1 MWREGEVGMQDQ
13 RGFTFV
19 EIMVVVLILGI
30 LAAIVAPRIIGG
42 TDEAKI
48 TAAKVQMRNVEGAL
62 KLYKL
67 DTGTYP
73 PTEHGLV
80 ALVTKP
86 TSGKVPKNWRKGGYL
101 SNVPKDPWGTPF
113 VYLSPGVH
121 GDYDLLSYGGDS
133 EAGGEGDDADIQNW
147 ALEQ

>member
-1 MWREGEVGMQDQ
+1 MAKRDQ

-19 EIMVVVLILGI
+19 EIMVVVAILAI
-30 LAAIVAPRIIGG
+30 LAAIVVPRIMGR

-48 TAAKVQMRNVEGAL
+48 TAAKVQMRNIEGAL

-67 DTGTYP
+67 DTGKYP
-73 PTEHGLV
+73 PTEHGLE
-80 ALVTKP
+80 ALITKP

-101 SNVPKDPWGTPF
+101 QAVPQDPWGTPF

-121 GDYDLLSYGGDS
+121 DDYDLVSRGSDG
-133 EAGGEGDDADIQNW
+133 EPGGEGEDADIQSWNFGR
-147 ALEQ
+147 

>member
-1 MWREGEVGMQDQ
+1 MRDQ

-19 EIMVVVLILGI
+19 EIMVVVAILAI
-30 LAAIVAPRIIGG
+30 LAAIVVPRIMGR

-67 DTGTYP
+67 DTGKYP
-73 PTEHGLV
+73 PTEHGLE

-101 SNVPKDPWGTPF
+101 QAVPKDPWGTPF
-113 VYLSPGVH
+113 IYLSPGVH
-121 GDYDLLSYGGDS
+121 DDYDLVSNGSDG
-133 EAGGEGDDADIQNW
+133 EPGGEGEDADIQSWNFG
-147 ALEQ
+147 Q

>member
-1 MWREGEVGMQDQ
+1 MRDQ

-19 EIMVVVLILGI
+19 EIMVVVAILAI
-30 LAAIVAPRIIGG
+30 LAAIVVPRIMGR

-67 DTGTYP
+67 DTGKYP
-73 PTEHGLV
+73 PTEHGLE

-86 TSGKVPKNWRKGGYL
+86 TSGKAPKNWRKGGYL
-101 SNVPKDPWGTPF
+101 QAVPKDPWGTPF

-121 GDYDLLSYGGDS
+121 DDYDLVSNGSDG
-133 EAGGEGDDADIQNW
+133 EPGGEGEDADIQSWNFG
-147 ALEQ
+147 Q

>member
-1 MWREGEVGMQDQ
+1 MRDQ

-19 EIMVVVLILGI
+19 EIMVVVAILAI
-30 LAAIVAPRIIGG
+30 LAAIVVPRIMGR
-42 TDEAKI
+42 TDEAKV
-48 TAAKVQMRNVEGAL
+48 TAAKVQMRNIEGAL

-67 DTGTYP
+67 DTGKYP
-73 PTEHGLV
+73 RTEHGLE

-101 SNVPKDPWGTPF
+101 QSVPKDPWGTNF

-121 GDYDLLSYGGDS
+121 DDYDLVSNGSDG
-133 EAGGEGDDADIQNW
+133 EPGGEGEDADIQSWNI
-147 ALEQ
+147 EQ

>member
-1 MWREGEVGMQDQ
+1 MRDQ

-19 EIMVVVLILGI
+19 EIMVVVAILAI
-30 LAAIVAPRIIGG
+30 LAAIVVPRIMGRTG
-42 TDEAKI
+42 EAKI
-48 TAAKVQMRNVEGAL
+48 TAAKVQMRNIEGAL

-67 DTGTYP
+67 DTGKYP
-73 PTEHGLV
+73 PTEHGLE

-101 SNVPKDPWGTPF
+101 QAVPKDPWGTSF

-121 GDYDLLSYGGDS
+121 DDYDLVSNGSDG
-133 EAGGEGDDADIQNW
+133 EPGGEGEDADIQSWNF
-147 ALEQ
+147 EQ

>member
-1 MWREGEVGMQDQ
+1 MGMRDQ

-19 EIMVVVLILGI
+19 EIMVVVAILAI
-30 LAAIVAPRIIGG
+30 LAAIVVPRIMGR

-48 TAAKVQMRNVEGAL
+48 TAAKVQMRNIEGAL

-67 DTGTYP
+67 DTGKYP
-73 PTEHGLV
+73 RTEHGLE

-86 TSGKVPKNWRKGGYL
+86 TSGKVPNNWRKGGYL
-101 SNVPKDPWGTPF
+101 PAIPKDPWGTPF

-121 GDYDLLSYGGDS
+121 DDYDLVSNGSDG
-133 EAGGEGDDADIQNW
+133 EPGGEGEEADIQSWNF
-147 ALEQ
+147 EQ

>member
-1 MWREGEVGMQDQ
+1 MRDQ

-19 EIMVVVLILGI
+19 EIMVVVAILAV
-30 LAAIVAPRIIGG
+30 LAAIVVPRIMGR

-48 TAAKVQMRNVEGAL
+48 TAAKVQMRNIEGAL

-67 DTGTYP
+67 DTGQYP
-73 PTEHGLV
+73 STEYGLE

-86 TSGKVPKNWRKGGYL
+86 TAGKVPKNWRKGGYIQA
-101 SNVPKDPWGTPF
+101 VPKDPWGTPF

-121 GDYDLLSYGGDS
+121 DDYDLVSNARDG
-133 EAGGEGDDADIQNW
+133 EPGGEGEDADIQSWN
-147 ALEQ
+147 LER

>member
-1 MWREGEVGMQDQ
+1 MRDQ

-19 EIMVVVLILGI
+19 EIMVVVAILAI
-30 LAAIVAPRIIGG
+30 LAAIVVPRIMGR

-67 DTGTYP
+67 DTGKYP
-73 PTEHGLV
+73 PTEHGLG

-101 SNVPKDPWGTPF
+101 QAVPKDPWGTSF

-121 GDYDLLSYGGDS
+121 DDYDLVSNGSDG
-133 EAGGEGDDADIQNW
+133 EPGGEGEDADIQSWNF
-147 ALEQ
+147 EQ

>member
-1 MWREGEVGMQDQ
+1 MRRRDQ

-19 EIMVVVLILGI
+19 EIMVVVAILAI
-30 LAAIVAPRIIGG
+30 LAAIVVPRIMGR

-48 TAAKVQMRNVEGAL
+48 TAAKVQMRNIEGAL

-67 DTGTYP
+67 DTGKYP
-73 PTEHGLV
+73 RTEHGLE

-101 SNVPKDPWGTPF
+101 QAVPKDPWGTSF

-121 GDYDLLSYGGDS
+121 DDYDLVSNGSDG
-133 EAGGEGDDADIQNW
+133 EPGGEGGDADIQSWN
-147 ALEQ
+147 LGQ

>member
-1 MWREGEVGMQDQ
+1 MRDQ

-19 EIMVVVLILGI
+19 EIMVVVAILAI
-30 LAAIVAPRIIGG
+30 LAAIVVPRIMGRTG
-42 TDEAKI
+42 EAKI
-48 TAAKVQMRNVEGAL
+48 TAAKVQMRNIEGAL

-67 DTGTYP
+67 DTGKYP
-73 PTEHGLV
+73 PTEHGLE

-101 SNVPKDPWGTPF
+101 QTVPKDPWGTPF

-121 GDYDLLSYGGDS
+121 DDYDLVSNGSDG
-133 EAGGEGDDADIQNW
+133 EPGGEDEDADIQSWNF
-147 ALEQ
+147 EQ

>member
-1 MWREGEVGMQDQ
+1 MRDQ
-13 RGFTFV
+13 RGFTFI
-19 EIMVVVLILGI
+19 EIMVVVAILAV
-30 LAAIVAPRIIGG
+30 LAAIVVPRIMGR

-48 TAAKVQMRNVEGAL
+48 TASKVQMRNIEGAL

-67 DTGTYP
+67 DTGRYP
-73 PTEHGLV
+73 PTEHGLE

-101 SNVPKDPWGTPF
+101 QAVPKDPWGTSF

-121 GDYDLLSYGGDS
+121 GDYDIISNGRDG
-133 EAGGEGDDADIQNW
+133 EPGGEGDDADIQSWN
-147 ALEQ
+147 LER

>member
-1 MWREGEVGMQDQ
+1 MRDQ

-19 EIMVVVLILGI
+19 EIMVVVAILAI
-30 LAAIVAPRIIGG
+30 LAAIVVPRIMGR

-67 DTGTYP
+67 DTGKYP
-73 PTEHGLV
+73 PTEHGLE

-101 SNVPKDPWGTPF
+101 QAVPKDPWGTSF

-121 GDYDLLSYGGDS
+121 DDYDLVSNGSDG
-133 EAGGEGDDADIQNW
+133 EPGGEGEEADIQSWNF
-147 ALEQ
+147 EQ

>member
-1 MWREGEVGMQDQ
+1 MRDQ

-19 EIMVVVLILGI
+19 EIMVVVAILAI
-30 LAAIVAPRIIGG
+30 LAAIVVPRIMGR

-48 TAAKVQMRNVEGAL
+48 TAAKVQMRNIEGAL

-67 DTGTYP
+67 DTGKYP
-73 PTEHGLV
+73 PTEHGLE

-101 SNVPKDPWGTPF
+101 QAVPKDPWGTSF
-113 VYLSPGVH
+113 IYLSPGVH
-121 GDYDLLSYGGDS
+121 DDYDLVSNGSDG
-133 EAGGEGDDADIQNW
+133 EPGGEGEDADIQSWNF
-147 ALEQ
+147 EQ

>member
-1 MWREGEVGMQDQ
+1 MRDQ

-19 EIMVVVLILGI
+19 EIMVVVAILAI
-30 LAAIVAPRIIGG
+30 LAAIVVPRIMGR

-48 TAAKVQMRNVEGAL
+48 TAAKVQMRNIEGAL

-67 DTGTYP
+67 DTGIYP
-73 PTEHGLV
+73 PTEHALD

-101 SNVPKDPWGTPF
+101 PAVPNDPWGTPF

-121 GDYDLLSYGGDS
+121 GDYDLVS
-133 EAGGEGDDADIQNW
+133 ITT
-147 ALEQ
+147 

>member
-1 MWREGEVGMQDQ
+1 MHNQ

-19 EIMVVVLILGI
+19 EIMVVVAILAV
-30 LAAIVAPRIIGG
+30 LAAIVVPRIMGR

-48 TAAKVQMRNVEGAL
+48 TAAKVQMRNIEGAL

-73 PTEHGLV
+73 RTEHSLQ

-86 TSGKVPKNWRKGGYL
+86 TSGKIPKNWRKGGYL
-101 SNVPKDPWGTPF
+101 QAVPKDPWGTPF

-121 GDYDLLSYGGDS
+121 DHYDLVSNARDT
-133 EAGGEGDDADIQNW
+133 EPGGEGEDADIQSW
-147 ALEQ
+147 KLEQ